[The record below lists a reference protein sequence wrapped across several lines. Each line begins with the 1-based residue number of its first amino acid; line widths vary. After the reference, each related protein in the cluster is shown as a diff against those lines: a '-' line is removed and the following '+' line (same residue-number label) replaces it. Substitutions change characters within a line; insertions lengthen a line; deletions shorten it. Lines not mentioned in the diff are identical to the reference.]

1 VGVGSRADVSE
12 RGHDLVPAFRL
23 GPAEIARN
31 QGFEAWHEVT
41 RPLYDTAPLAAEPQ
55 FETRLEA
62 YLLDDLV
69 MNRCRFG
76 PHSLARRHHHLRSDD
91 SDHLASR
98 LYTRGQT
105 VQTAG
110 ERVVAMAPGAITLV
124 DRRHEMRGRSA
135 AADVIGALIPRRRI
149 DTGWFDKSPAMIW
162 STDSPQGRL
171 LASAT
176 LALWA
181 ELPQARAADAA
192 ALAAGFTGLISG
204 LLAPRPDAEQRA
216 ALDRATLPAMQQFVE
231 RHLNDPELDAT
242 MLCRAFNCSRARLYR
257 LFRPLGGVERHVR
270 ERRLRRCF
278 EQLVWADPGSV
289 PAARAPERISAV
301 AAAWGFH
308 NPSHFHRVFKA
319 RYQMTPS
326 DALALGR
333 APRHEPNA
341 PPWRV
346 HAAQLARVH
355 RWLRRL

>member
-1 VGVGSRADVSE
+1 VGIGPRADVSG
-12 RGHDLVPAFRL
+12 RGHDLVPVFRL
-23 GPAEIARN
+23 GPAEIGRN

-41 RPLYDTAPLAAEPQ
+41 RPLYDTAPLAADQQ
-55 FETRLEA
+55 FETHLEA

-76 PHSLARRHHHLRSDD
+76 PHTLARRRHHLRADD
-91 SDHLASR
+91 SDHLALR

-110 ERVVAMAPGAITLV
+110 EHVVQMAPCAITLV

-149 DTGWFDKSPAMIW
+149 DTGWFDKTPAMIW
-162 STDSPQGRL
+162 PTDSPQGRL
-171 LASAT
+171 LASAALT
-176 LALWA
+176 LWA
-181 ELPQARAADAA
+181 ALPQARAADAA

-204 LLAPRPDAEQRA
+204 LLTPRPNAEQRV

-231 RHLNDPELDAT
+231 RRLNDPELGAT

-278 EQLVWADPGSV
+278 DQLALADGKVLP
-289 PAARAPERISAV
+289 INAV
-301 AAAWGFH
+301 AASWGFH
-308 NPSHFHRVFKA
+308 DLSHFHRVFKA
-319 RYQMTPS
+319 RFQMTPS

-333 APRHEPNA
+333 ASRGEPSGPSPHA
-341 PPWRV
+341 PS
-346 HAAQLARVH
+346 AQVKRLH
-355 RWLRRL
+355 GWLRQL